1 MFVNKMSQ
9 MIVRESSDSVTSDD
23 NDLEDKQMNDILYAQ
38 KMINSKGKVDLR
50 LLNLYK
56 LRKADKTKDFIELD
70 DLESAVLKNPEK
82 KRRNAVIFNPAM
94 LSQI

>member
-1 MFVNKMSQ
+1 MSQ

-23 NDLEDKQMNDILYAQ
+23 NELEDKQMNDIIYAQ
-38 KMINSKGKVDLR
+38 KIINSKGKVDLR

-70 DLESAVLKNPEK
+70 DLESAVLKNPQ
-82 KRRNAVIFNPAM
+82 KRRNAMM
-94 LSQI
+94 LNQSMTTNFDNM

>member
-1 MFVNKMSQ
+1 MSQ

-23 NDLEDKQMNDILYAQ
+23 NELEDKQMNDIIYAQ
-38 KMINSKGKVDLR
+38 KIINSKGKVDLR

-70 DLESAVLKNPEK
+70 DLESAVLKNPQ
-82 KRRNAVIFNPAM
+82 KRRNAVMLNQRLFPAT
-94 LSQI
+94 S